1 MRDDKYY
8 SSASMEDYIHWVM
21 KDKLKL
27 TDKEIK
33 SWRKVCFILSN
44 IEFTWIHPMDENRA
58 TDGLELRDDFE
69 YETGEYLDK
78 SSGLLP
84 NCSFF
89 EMLAALAIRCENQL
103 MRNLSLGDRT
113 SKWFFEFLDN
123 LEISNDL
130 LEEDINEIVIS
141 FMEGKYKPNGEG
153 GMFPLRR
160 RGINQRGEQLWKQLS
175 AYINENYLNDGEEL
189 PLFSV

>member
-1 MRDDKYY
+1 MRDDRCY
-8 SSASMEDYIHWVM
+8 SSASIEDYIHWVM

-33 SWRKVCFILSN
+33 DYKNLCIVSAT

-58 TDGLELRDDFE
+58 MDGLELRDDFE

-78 SSGLLP
+78 SSGLPP

-89 EMLAALAIRCENQL
+89 EMLAALCIRCESQL

-123 LEISNDL
+123 LGLDSDMRTDDIEEIL
-130 LEEDINEIVIS
+130 VA
-141 FMEGKYKPNGEG
+141 FMHGDYKSNGEG
-153 GMFPLRR
+153 GMFPLKR

-175 AYINENYLNDGEEL
+175 AYISENYLDDGSDL
-189 PLFSV
+189 ILFK